1 MEENINNVDN
11 LPETEVF
18 QEMIEV
24 SIEID
29 KFLRMKRLQSENQQI
44 QGFDE
49 AENGDQMELEQEN
62 ATDESEDSN
71 TQD

>member
-1 MEENINNVDN
+1 MEENINNIDN

-49 AENGDQMELEQEN
+49 AESGDQMELEQES
-62 ATDESEDSN
+62 ATGESEDSN

>member
-1 MEENINNVDN
+1 MEENINNIDN